1 VSHAVCNPRAGH
13 GPAFRSDSASDSR
26 VIVVRELTL
35 VIVVLTYLGVAL
47 GYFPGL
53 RMNRASI
60 ALTGAAACVAV
71 GLLSLE
77 DAWKSVDG
85 ATIVLLLSMMILNA
99 NLALSG
105 FFRLVARAV
114 LARLSSPRALLGGIV
129 VSSGVLSAIFL
140 NDTVVLMLTP
150 LVAIACKR
158 LKKPPVP
165 YLIAL
170 ACAANAGSVA
180 TITGNPQN
188 ILIGVA
194 SKIPFLEFTARLGPV
209 ALVALGL
216 TYVIVVLAYP
226 KEFLSTQARA
236 EDLSAHDRPLPIGRV
251 HGPHLTRSLIAA
263 AGMLVALVLGVN
275 VATAAF
281 VASSWLLITR
291 RLKPERVFTEVN
303 WTLLVL
309 FAGLFVVTHA
319 LEVTGYSAQMFSS
332 LEPLTKAGTFALSGV
347 MLVLSN
353 LVSNVPAVLLFKQIV
368 PSLGDPT
375 RVWLTLAMSSTLAG
389 NLTLLGSVANLIVAE
404 EAGRRGVRIT
414 FLEYLRVGVPLTVLS
429 LLFGAF
435 YLSR

>member
-1 VSHAVCNPRAGH
+1 M
-13 GPAFRSDSASDSR
+13 
-26 VIVVRELTL
+26 RELAL
-35 VIVVLTYLGVAL
+35 PIVILTYLGVAL

-60 ALTGAAACVAV
+60 ALTGAAACVAA
-71 GLLSLE
+71 GILSLD
-77 DAWKSVDG
+77 DAWKGIDG

-105 FFRLVARAV
+105 FFRLVARVV
-114 LARLSSPRALLGGIV
+114 LARVSSPRALLGGIV
-129 VSSGVLSAIFL
+129 IAGGVLSAIFL

-150 LVAIACKR
+150 LVAVACKR
-158 LKKPPVP
+158 LERPPTP

-194 SKIPFLEFTARLGPV
+194 SRIPFVEFTARLGPIAV
-209 ALVALGL
+209 VALGL
-216 TYVIVVLAYP
+216 TYLIVMLAYP
-226 KEFLSTQARA
+226 KEFLGRAQAQGFG
-236 EDLSAHDRPLPIGRV
+236 HRPLPIGRV

-263 AGMLVALVLGVN
+263 AAMLVALVLGVN
-275 VATAAF
+275 VAAAAF

-309 FAGLFVVTHA
+309 FAGLFVVTRA
-319 LEVTGYSAQMFSS
+319 LEVAGYSAHLFRL
-332 LEPLTKAGTFALSGV
+332 LEPLTKAGVFALSGV
-347 MLVLSN
+347 ALVLSN
-353 LVSNVPAVLLFKQIV
+353 LVSNVPAVLLFKPIV
-368 PSLGDPT
+368 PGLGDPT
-375 RVWLTLAMSSTLAG
+375 RVWLTLAMSTTLAG
-389 NLTLLGSVANLIVAE
+389 NLTLLGSVANLIVVE

-414 FLEYLRVGVPLTVLS
+414 FLEYLRVGVPLTILS
-429 LLFGAF
+429 VLFGAF
-435 YLSR
+435 YLSS

>member
-1 VSHAVCNPRAGH
+1 MGI
-13 GPAFRSDSASDSR
+13 
-26 VIVVRELTL
+26 VI
-35 VIVVLTYLGVAL
+35 LTYLGVAL

-71 GLLSLE
+71 GILPLE
-77 DAWKSVDG
+77 EAWKSIDG

-105 FFRLVARAV
+105 FFRLVGRV
-114 LARLSSPRALLGGIV
+114 ILARLSSPRALLGGIV
-129 VSSGVLSAIFL
+129 VSGGVLSAIFL

-150 LVAIACKR
+150 LVAVACKR
-158 LKKPPVP
+158 LGRPPVP

-170 ACAANAGSVA
+170 ACASNAGSVA

-194 SKIPFLEFTARLGPV
+194 SKISFLEFTARLGPV
-209 ALVALGL
+209 AVVALGL
-216 TYVIVVLAYP
+216 TYLIVVLAYP
-226 KEFLSTQARA
+226 REFLKLRPETSRV
-236 EDLSAHDRPLPIGRV
+236 HDRPLPIGRV
-251 HGPHLTRSLIAA
+251 HGPHLTRSLMAA
-263 AGMLVALVLGVN
+263 AGMLVALLLGVN

-309 FAGLFVVTHA
+309 FAGLFVVTQA
-319 LEVTGYSAQMFSS
+319 LEVTGYSDQIFKW
-332 LEPLTKAGTFALSGV
+332 LQPLTTLGAFALSIV
-347 MLVLSN
+347 TLVLSN
-353 LVSNVPAVLLFKQIV
+353 LVSNVPAVLLFKPIV

-414 FLEYLRVGVPLTVLS
+414 FLEYLRVGVPLTVFS
-429 LLFGAF
+429 VLFGAF

>member
-1 VSHAVCNPRAGH
+1 M
-13 GPAFRSDSASDSR
+13 
-26 VIVVRELTL
+26 I
-35 VIVVLTYLGVAL
+35 LTYLGVAL

-60 ALTGAAACVAV
+60 ALTGAAACVAA
-71 GLLSLE
+71 GILSLD
-77 DAWKSVDG
+77 DAWKAIDG

-105 FFRLVARAV
+105 FFRLVARVV
-114 LARLSSPRALLGGIV
+114 LARVSSPRALLGGIV
-129 VSSGVLSAIFL
+129 VSGGILSAIFL

-150 LVAIACKR
+150 LVAVACKR
-158 LKKPPVP
+158 LERPPVP

-194 SKIPFLEFTARLGPV
+194 SGIPFLEFSARLGPV

-216 TYVIVVLAYP
+216 TYLIVVLAYP
-226 KEFLSTQARA
+226 QEFLGRVARA
-236 EDLSAHDRPLPIGRV
+236 QGFGNRPLPVGRV

-263 AGMLVALVLGVN
+263 AGMLVALVLGIN
-275 VATAAF
+275 VAAAAL

-309 FAGLFVVTHA
+309 FAGLFVVTRA
-319 LEVTGYSAQMFSS
+319 IEVTGYSAHLFAL
-332 LEPLTKAGTFALSGV
+332 LEPLTRAGVFALSGV
-347 MLVLSN
+347 TLVLSN
-353 LVSNVPAVLLFKQIV
+353 LVSNVPAVLLFKQVV
-368 PSLGDPT
+368 PSLGDPS

-404 EAGRRGVRIT
+404 EAGRRGVRIG
-414 FLEYLRVGVPLTVLS
+414 FLEYLRVGVPLTILS
-429 LLFGAF
+429 VLFGAF